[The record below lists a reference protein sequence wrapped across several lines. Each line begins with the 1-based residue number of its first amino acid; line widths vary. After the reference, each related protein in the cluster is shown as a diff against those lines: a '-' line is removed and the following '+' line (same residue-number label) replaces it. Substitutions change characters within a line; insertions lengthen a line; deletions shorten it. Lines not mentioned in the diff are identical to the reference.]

1 MASIAGENKDGSLGN
16 AGSEVANAIPDTAS
30 QSTSESTGS
39 AGVKRRSPHGGDVE
53 AAAAGGDNGDDWQLV
68 QRPNKKAKKTP
79 KPDGSN
85 YPSITFSPQARLQ
98 AKIQVTHLRDL
109 VLYIMADGPAPT
121 WVAVRHRPQFRKV
134 VVIIVPGL
142 EEAMF
147 KHNVDFAAYNSRGA
161 DDGAG
166 QPVERT
172 ISSPDDYYPRLLKR
186 DRMPDALKP
195 FADIFTHLWPVR
207 ATGDDRQPRMH
218 SPITTFLTVPLPKS
232 AEDKNRKG
240 PKPPRDPQG
249 WKDVRTRITEFL
261 VTPGEYVENGFL
273 VHPAMLSDEASRAAF
288 KDQEGWVHT
297 SVEKLT
303 DGDVPEKEIQH
314 GSITA
319 GREILALDCEMCM
332 TGEKEFSLTRIS
344 VMSWD
349 GTVVMDELVKP
360 EKPIIDYVTQFSGIT
375 KEMLDPV
382 TTTLQDIQ
390 KQLLALITPHT
401 ILVGHSLD
409 SDLKALQ
416 LTHPFIVDTSV
427 MFPHPKGPPFKHAL
441 KWLSQKYLNREIQ
454 KGHGTMR
461 GHNSIEDAKTCLD
474 LVKKKC
480 EKGKAWAAGE
490 SSGENLFKR
499 LARAGTAYRAQAGP
513 DATGGV
519 VLGKTSAAVD
529 WGDAS
534 RNACGLASIVL
545 DGCKSDTEVEQGVL
559 RAVNGDPDGSVVRG
573 SGMDFVW
580 ARMRELEALQG
591 WWNRNRIEGDEAGG
605 PPPELTESRTPAR
618 NNPFTLNGSVV
629 KDGGDGAVQPGT
641 SSPVAPPSKELSG
654 STLEDCLTR
663 LSRSLQRIYEGLPP
677 CTAFIVFSG
686 SGDPREMSRLQN
698 MQSQWKREYNTPG
711 RKWDELSV
719 KWTDAEEQ
727 ALKRAVRT
735 ARNGIGFVGVK

>member
-1 MASIAGENKDGSLGN
+1 MATGAEDKDGSPGN
-16 AGSEVANAIPDTAS
+16 ASSEVSNAVGETAS
-30 QSTSESTGS
+30 QATSDSTGS
-39 AGVKRRSPHGGDVE
+39 AGVKRRSPH
-53 AAAAGGDNGDDWQLV
+53 AADAGGDDWQLV
-68 QRPNKKAKKTP
+68 QRPNKKAKKIP

-85 YPSITFSPQARLQ
+85 YPSITFSSQARLQ
-98 AKIQVTHLRDL
+98 AKIQITHLRDL
-109 VLYIMADGPAPT
+109 VLYIMADGSAPA
-121 WVAVRHRPQFRKV
+121 WIAVRHRPHFRKV
-134 VVIIVPGL
+134 VVLIVPGL

-147 KHNVDFAAYNSRGA
+147 KHDVDFSSYNSQSTKDGTGPPA
-161 DDGAG
+161 D
-166 QPVERT
+166 RT
-172 ISSPDDYYPRLLKR
+172 STSPDDYYPRVLKK
-186 DRMPDALKP
+186 DRIPNALKP
-195 FADIFTHLWPVR
+195 FAEMFTHLWPVR
-207 ATGDDRQPRMH
+207 ATGDDRQARMH

-232 AEDKNRKG
+232 AEDRSRKG

-261 VTPGEYVENGFL
+261 VGPDQYSENGFL
-273 VHPAMLSDEASRAAF
+273 PHPATLTDEASRVTF

-297 SVEKLT
+297 HVEKLA
-303 DGDVPEKEIQH
+303 DGDVPENEIQH

-344 VMSWD
+344 VVSWD

-375 KEMLDPV
+375 KEMLEPV
-382 TTTLQDIQ
+382 TTTLEDIQ
-390 KQLLALITPHT
+390 NRLLALITPRT
-401 ILVGHSLD
+401 ILLGHSLD
-409 SDLKALQ
+409 SDLKALR

-441 KWLSQKYLNREIQ
+441 KWLAQKYLNREIQ

-490 SSGENLFKR
+490 SSGENFFKR

-513 DATGGV
+513 DATGGIA
-519 VLGKTSAAVD
+519 LGKTSAAVD

-534 RNACGLASIVL
+534 RSACGLASVVL
-545 DGCKSDTEVEQGVL
+545 GGCKSDAEVEQGVL
-559 RAVNGDPDGSVVRG
+559 RAVNGDDDGRVIKGGGV
-573 SGMDFVW
+573 DFVW

-591 WWNRNRIEGDEAGG
+591 WWNRNRMEGDEAGG
-605 PPPELTESRTPAR
+605 PPPDLAELHASAH
-618 NNPFTLNGSVV
+618 NNPFVLNESVTR
-629 KDGGDGAVQPGT
+629 DAAGDGLVQPGKLPP
-641 SSPVAPPSKELSG
+641 SAPPSREPSKT
-654 STLEDCLTR
+654 TLEDCLTR
-663 LSRSLQRIYEGLPP
+663 LSTRLQRIYDGLPP

-719 KWTDAEEQ
+719 KWTDVEEQ
-727 ALKRAVRT
+727 ALKRAVRR